1 MHTQTLLP
9 LLLIPG
15 LSLALSP
22 NLESARCVLSIVEA
36 VSRLSFTGS
45 LSTPYLVDSCTNKL
59 RTYSIYASA
68 KLYCTPSEIEDGL
81 LILDRD
87 CEKEGLERIPY
98 GIIEPSLT
106 EEYLRGL
113 RVVEYKELSRGV
125 ELDEVV
131 VVSRD
136 WWWRVLRTN
145 KAWDFESWS
154 HHAFGCFSYWFWGIV
169 LVTGMMGRL
178 LAQFSKSRISRVFS
192 PFPSLQ
198 HWVRTH
204 FIIPAAFGT
213 HHQRLFYWCSVPT
226 RIEAVVIVLFY
237 ILGLVLTCVGYDVF
251 KGNLFWDDIWT
262 QSWRYLSDR
271 TGIMSYAN
279 LSLLWL
285 FGSRNNAFLWATGW
299 SFGTFNLFHRAVAR
313 VATIQ
318 AIIHSIGY
326 TVLTLEKNS
335 YFLYWPN
342 AWWYMGVVATVCMSL
357 LLGFSSIWLR
367 RNYYETF
374 LLIHIA
380 FSIIVIF
387 SLFIHTSIFKGVYAQ
402 YDRYLWPVVIIW
414 SLDRFLRLVRLISCN
429 FHVRF
434 NKNLIAY
441 TQSAVSYSKASD
453 IIRLEITPGS
463 RDLQLKPGQHYY
475 IYQPLRLLG
484 YESHPFTVG
493 SWSTVTS
500 EEYTTDSSGTNKLVF
515 WIRPFDG
522 WTKQLRSDC
531 LKAPKQT
538 LTTSFLIEGP
548 YGLPIEL
555 HTFEN
560 VILIA
565 GGTGIAAALPHIE
578 EQIRRTA
585 PLSENALEDSN
596 VPLLSSSSSFSS
608 ATLMP
613 PSTSP
618 TATSTITKTLDPPN
632 PTKTNNLT
640 LLWAARQEAFI
651 HELAQRELGS
661 ALGREDISAHFYC
674 TTQHRRGRDVN
685 EHTALLSSS
694 SSFEPRGGYEYYDNR
709 TFPVNIQHGR
719 PDIKHLIRTAVHEI
733 GNYRKCPGVGRT
745 AILVCGPAEM
755 ADEARVAVHMVLKEG
770 YQGVEY
776 FEESFGW

>member
-15 LSLALSP
+15 LSSASSP

-106 EEYLRGL
+106 EKYLRGL

-145 KAWDFESWS
+145 KVWDFESWS

-169 LVTGMMGRL
+169 LITGMIRRL
-178 LAQFSKSRISRVFS
+178 LAQFSKPRISRVFS
-192 PFPSLQ
+192 PFRSLQ

-204 FIIPAAFGT
+204 LIIPAAFGT

-226 RIEAVVIVLFY
+226 RIEAVVISLFY
-237 ILGLVLTCVGYDVF
+237 ILSLVLTCVGYDVF
-251 KGNLFWDDIWT
+251 KGNLFWDDIWS

-299 SFGTFNLFHRAVAR
+299 SFATFNLFHRAVAR

-326 TVLTLEKNS
+326 TVLTLEKGS

-342 AWWYMGVVATVCMSL
+342 AWWYMGVVATVC
-357 LLGFSSIWLR
+357 
-367 RNYYETF
+367 
-374 LLIHIA
+374 
-380 FSIIVIF
+380 
-387 SLFIHTSIFKGVYAQ
+387 IHTSIFKGVYAE
-402 YDRYLWPVVIIW
+402 YDRYLWPVVVIW
-414 SLDRFLRLVRLISCN
+414 CLDRFMRLVRLISCN
-429 FHVRF
+429 LHVGS

-441 TQSAVSYSKASD
+441 TQSVVSYSKASD

-475 IYQPLRLLG
+475 IYQPLRLFG

-493 SWSTVTS
+493 SWSPVTS
-500 EEYTTDSSGTNKLVF
+500 DEYTTDATGTNKFVF

-585 PLSENALEDSN
+585 PLSEVAPEDLN
-596 VPLLSSSSSFSS
+596 VPLLSSSSSSSFSS

-618 TATSTITKTLDPPN
+618 TATSTATKTLDTAN
-632 PTKTNNLT
+632 PTKTTNLT
-640 LLWAARQEAFI
+640 LLWAARQESFI
-651 HELAQRELGS
+651 HELAQRELGP

-674 TTQHRRGRDVN
+674 TSQHRRRRNVN

-694 SSFEPRGGYEYYDNR
+694 SFEPRGGGCEYYDNR

-719 PDIKHLIRTAVHEI
+719 PDIKHLIRTAVYDI
-733 GNYRKCPGVGRT
+733 GNYAKCPGVGRT

-755 ADEARVAVHMVLKEG
+755 ADEARVAVHTVLKEG